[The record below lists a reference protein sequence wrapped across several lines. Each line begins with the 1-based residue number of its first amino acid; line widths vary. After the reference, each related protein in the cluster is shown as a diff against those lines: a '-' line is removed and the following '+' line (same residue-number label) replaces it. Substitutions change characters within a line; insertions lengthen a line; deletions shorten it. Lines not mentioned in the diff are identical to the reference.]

1 MKLDEQIK
9 PNIFYAQNF
18 FVTSF
23 TFNSNQ
29 VPNYYRNIQEIELIF
44 TTKSCYSSSRKLIT
58 NTAIS
63 TGFKL
68 IKSDS
73 SPSSSEE
80 GLWIPAQDRKA
91 YKVIAEPVDEVA
103 YPVKKTGGNTS
114 ILKTYQISSI
124 AFTKQKN
131 SRYWKLSEVHI
142 SK

>member
-63 TGFKL
+63 TGFK
-68 IKSDS
+68 
-73 SPSSSEE
+73 
-80 GLWIPAQDRKA
+80 
-91 YKVIAEPVDEVA
+91 
-103 YPVKKTGGNTS
+103 
-114 ILKTYQISSI
+114 
-124 AFTKQKN
+124 
-131 SRYWKLSEVHI
+131 
-142 SK
+142 